1 MNWKVLDALDTKYSA
16 INAIMVVELSSRH
29 VVMSNALAVEYFAGR
44 DDIISLQRMLGRDT
58 DLVDFFEMVQQ
69 TLDVEHIAV
78 VDDVMAEGKTGDDLD
93 CRITFTYATPSKKF
107 LFMKLHPVVNN
118 RPYYLEKF
126 IETRKRPC
134 FTLSLNENLSVNHGN
149 PMFYKAFACNK
160 TSMKLRYKNYFG
172 NLLSE
177 EFRQDYEA
185 MIYQAVEEKPYG
197 RLEIPV
203 QTALGEALWF
213 YYDTTRLRQVESDFR
228 NNLFCLLVQKNATHE
243 QLSNPFDPADGG

>member
-1 MNWKVLDALDTKYSA
+1 MNWKVLDALDTKHSA

-29 VVMSNALAVEYFAGR
+29 VVMSNALALDYFAGR

-58 DLVDFFEMVQQ
+58 DLVDLFQSVQDS
-69 TLDVEHIAV
+69 LDVEYIAV
-78 VDDVMAEGKTGDDLD
+78 VDDVVAEGKTGDDLD

-107 LFMKLHPVVNN
+107 LFMKVHPVVNN

-126 IETRKRPC
+126 IESRKRPC
-134 FTLSLNENLSVNHGN
+134 FTLSLKENLTVNYGN
-149 PMFYKAFACNK
+149 AQFYKAFACNK

-185 MIYQAVEEKPYG
+185 MIFQAVKENPYG

-213 YYDTTRLRQVESDFR
+213 YYDSLRLRQVEEDFN
-228 NNLFCLLVQKNATHE
+228 NNLFCLLVRKDVSHE
-243 QLSNPFDPADGG
+243 DLSDPFDPG